1 MQATEIRERYK
12 IIGQLKLA
20 WNNKKICDG
29 LPSQILMYMD
39 YVMSLRF
46 GQPASFDMMKRLVK
60 DCARQ
65 NSIDLFDNLFDWN
78 IRLSQLEQSKSPE

>member
-1 MQATEIRERYK
+1 MQVTEIKERYK

-20 WNNKKICDG
+20 WSNQKICDG
-29 LPSQILMYMD
+29 LPSQILVYMD

-46 GQPASFDMMKRLVK
+46 GQPASFDMMKQLVK

-65 NSIDLFDNLFDWN
+65 NNIDLFDNLFDWN
-78 IRLSQLEQSKSPE
+78 IRLSQLGQLMSPD